1 MLLGVAGLGLAA
13 RRRTRP
19 SAAIETG
26 VSNESVRARRPSAD
40 TKAIAVAM
48 LAAIQGGLLLAKTAR
63 NSEPLELA
71 FDMALGHIERFAAS
85 KP

>member
-1 MLLGVAGLGLAA
+1 LG
-13 RRRTRP
+13 RITP
-19 SAAIETG
+19 C
-26 VSNESVRARRPSAD
+26 AD
-40 TKAIAVAM
+40 TKAIAVAV